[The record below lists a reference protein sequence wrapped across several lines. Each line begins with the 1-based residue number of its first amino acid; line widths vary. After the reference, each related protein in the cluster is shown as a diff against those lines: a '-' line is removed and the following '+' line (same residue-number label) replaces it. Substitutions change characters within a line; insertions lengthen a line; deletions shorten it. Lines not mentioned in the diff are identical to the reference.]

1 MKTCLISLAASAIV
15 LQSCAGPTYSVA
27 PKEPSYVGIHPLV
40 LISNDKSQSQSTLVT
55 INGKNFV
62 LPEACSMS
70 RQFGDAV
77 DSRQFGD
84 AADSRQFGDAADSRQ
99 FGGDADSRQFGDD
112 ADSRQFGDAADS
124 RQFGDDA
131 DSRQFGDAAD
141 SRQFGD
147 DADSRQF
154 GDDAD
159 SRQFGDDADS
169 RQFGDLAD
177 SRQFGNQASQYK
189 CIKVPSI
196 NSVVITGLVGHEV
209 VNVTTGDDFLNYRH
223 VNNSIILKY

>member
-99 FGGDADSRQFGDD
+99 FGDDADSRQFGDD
-112 ADSRQFGDAADS
+112 ADS

-209 VNVTTGDDFLNYRH
+209 VNVTTGDDFLNYRD

>member
-131 DSRQFGDAAD
+131 DSRQFGD
-141 SRQFGD
+141 